1 MAQQPQ
7 VNVGM
12 VSENGCILHSY
23 IHYSSAVCHVEDTT
37 VIKSSQVAFVFQYS
51 ICWSEV
57 VSSR

>member
-51 ICWSEV
+51 IC
-57 VSSR
+57 